1 MSQYE
6 VLNSEKHGQMRV
18 KTGYGAALG
27 DAVMYAMTYPME
39 FRDIQSCYPIL
50 FTKDSNTGGF
60 FAAAI
65 LGFEADQNL
74 FLRDGDWDAAYVPAL
89 VQRQPFL
96 ISKSRESDTR
106 PPVVSI
112 DLDNP
117 RVSQDEGEAL
127 FDSAG
132 EPSEFLKQKI
142 ALLDKLHRGLQHGS
156 GFIDTLLQHELLEQ
170 IAFDIVFNDGSKK
183 TLQGFYSI
191 AEERL
196 YQLKGDVLE
205 SLNQAG
211 YLQPVFMAV
220 ASLSRVRDLIERRN
234 RLQVSQAAG

>member
-1 MSQYE
+1 MSRYE
-6 VLNSEKHGQMRV
+6 VLNSEKHGQLRI

-50 FTKDSNTGGF
+50 FTKDTNTGGF
-60 FAAAI
+60 FAAAL

-74 FLRDGDWDAAYVPAL
+74 FLQDDGWDAAYVPAL

-96 ISKSRESDTR
+96 IARSGENDAR
-106 PPVVSI
+106 PPVVSLDI
-112 DLDNP
+112 DHP
-117 RVSQDEGEAL
+117 RVNEAVGEAM
-127 FDSAG
+127 FDTGG
-132 EPSEFLKQKI
+132 EPTEFLQQKI

-170 IAFDIVFNDGSKK
+170 ITLDLAFNDGNKK
-183 TLQGFYSI
+183 TLQGFYCI
-191 AEERL
+191 AEEQL

-234 RLQVSQAAG
+234 RLRA

>member
-6 VLNSEKHGQMRV
+6 VLNSEKHRQMRV

-50 FTKDSNTGGF
+50 FTKDPNTGGF
-60 FAAAI
+60 FAVAL

-74 FLRDGDWDAAYVPAL
+74 FLQADGWDAAYVPAL

-96 ISKSRESDTR
+96 IAKGGEGDAK
-106 PPVVSI
+106 PPVVSL
-112 DLDNP
+112 DLDHP
-117 RVSQDEGEAL
+117 RVTQDEGEAL
-127 FDSAG
+127 FDSGG

-156 GFIDTLLQHELLEQ
+156 GFISTLLQHELLEQ
-170 IAFDIVFNDGSKK
+170 IALDIAFNDGSKK
-183 TLQGFYSI
+183 TLQGFYCI

-220 ASLSRVRDLIERRN
+220 ASMSRMRDIIERRN
-234 RLQVSQAAG
+234 RLRM

>member
-6 VLNSEKHGQMRV
+6 VLQSEKHRHLRV

-27 DAVMYAMTYPME
+27 DAVMYAMTYPLE
-39 FRDIQSCYPIL
+39 FRDNQSCYPIL
-50 FTKDSNTGGF
+50 FTKDPNTGGF
-60 FAAAI
+60 FAAAL

-74 FLRDGDWDAAYVPAL
+74 FLRDDGWDAAYVPAL
-89 VQRQPFL
+89 VRRQPFL
-96 ISKSRESDTR
+96 IATGGEGDAK
-106 PPVVSI
+106 PPVVSL
-112 DLDNP
+112 DLDHP

-132 EPSEFLKQKI
+132 KPSGFLKQKI

-170 IAFDIVFNDGSKK
+170 IALDIAFNDGSKK

-220 ASLSRVRDLIERRN
+220 ASLSRIRDLIERRN
-234 RLQVSQAAG
+234 RLVV

>member
-6 VLNSEKHGQMRV
+6 VLNKEKHRQLRI

-27 DAVMYAMTYPME
+27 DAVMHVMTYPME

-60 FAAAI
+60 FAAAV

-74 FLRDGDWDAAYVPAL
+74 FLHDNSWDAPYIPAL

-96 ISKSRESDTR
+96 IATGGEGDNAT
-106 PPVVSI
+106 PVVSL
-112 DLDNP
+112 DLDHP

-127 FDSAG
+127 FDTDGGAT
-132 EPSEFLKQKI
+132 EFLKQKI
-142 ALLDKLHRGLQHGS
+142 ALLDKLHRGLQHSS
-156 GFIDTLLQHELLEQ
+156 GFIDALLRHELLEQ
-170 IAFDIVFNDGSKK
+170 INLDITFNDGSKK
-183 TLQGFYSI
+183 SVQGYYCI

-196 YQLKGDVLE
+196 YQLQGDVLE

-220 ASLSRVRDLIERRN
+220 ASLSRTRDIIERRN
-234 RLQVSQAAG
+234 RLRA

>member
-1 MSQYE
+1 MSQYQT
-6 VLNSEKHGQMRV
+6 LNKEKHRRLRV
-18 KTGYGAALG
+18 RTGYGAALG
-27 DAVMYAMTYPME
+27 DAVMYVMTYPLE

-60 FAAAI
+60 FAAAV
-65 LGFEADQNL
+65 LGLEADQNL
-74 FLRDGDWDAAYVPAL
+74 FLQGDRWDATYVPTM

-96 ISKSRESDTR
+96 IATGGVGDEK
-106 PPVVSI
+106 PPVVSL
-112 DLDNP
+112 DLDHP
-117 RVSQDEGEAL
+117 RVSQDEGEVL
-127 FDSAG
+127 FGSEG
-132 EPSEFLKQKI
+132 EPSEFLNQKI
-142 ALLDKLHRGLQHGS
+142 ALLGKLHRGLQHGS
-156 GFIDTLLQHELLEQ
+156 GFIDSLLQHELLVQ
-170 IAFDIVFNDGSKK
+170 IVLDLAFADGGKK
-183 TLQGFYSI
+183 TLQGFYCI

-234 RLQVSQAAG
+234 RLRV

>member
-6 VLNSEKHGQMRV
+6 VLNSEKHSQTRI
-18 KTGYGAALG
+18 KTGYGSALG
-27 DAVMYAMTYPME
+27 DAVMVAMTYPME

-50 FTKDSNTGGF
+50 FTKDPNTGGF
-60 FAAAI
+60 FAAAL

-74 FLRDGDWDAAYVPAL
+74 FLRNDGWDAPYVPAL

-96 ISKSRESDTR
+96 IAKGGEGDAK
-106 PPVVSI
+106 PPVVSL
-112 DLDNP
+112 DLDHP

-127 FDSAG
+127 FDSGG

-156 GFIDTLLQHELLEQ
+156 GFISTLLQHELLEQ
-170 IAFDIVFNDGSKK
+170 IALDIAFNDGSKK
-183 TLQGFYSI
+183 TLQGFYCI

-196 YQLKGDVLE
+196 YQLKGDALE
-205 SLNQAG
+205 SLNRAG

-220 ASLSRVRDLIERRN
+220 ASLSRIRDIIERRN
-234 RLQVSQAAG
+234 RLRV

>member
-6 VLNSEKHGQMRV
+6 TLNTEKHRQLRI

-27 DAVMYAMTYPME
+27 DAVMYVMTYPME

-50 FTKDSNTGGF
+50 FAKDPNTGGF

-65 LGFEADQNL
+65 LGLEANQNL
-74 FLRDGDWDAAYVPAL
+74 FLQDDGWDASYIPAL

-96 ISKSRESDTR
+96 IATGGEGDNK
-106 PPVVSI
+106 PPVVSL
-112 DLDNP
+112 DLDHP

-127 FDSAG
+127 FDG
-132 EPSEFLKQKI
+132 EGQPSEFLNQKI
-142 ALLDKLHRGLQHGS
+142 ALLDKLHRGLQHGN

-170 IAFDIVFNDGSKK
+170 ITLDLAFSDGSKK
-183 TLQGFYSI
+183 TLQGFYCI

-196 YQLKGDVLE
+196 YQLEGDVLA

-220 ASLSRVRDLIERRN
+220 ASLSRIRDLIERRN
-234 RLQVSQAAG
+234 RVRA

>member
-6 VLNSEKHGQMRV
+6 VLNSEKHRQMRI

-27 DAVMYAMTYPME
+27 DAVRYAMTYPME
-39 FRDIQSCYPIL
+39 FRDIQGCYPIL
-50 FTKDSNTGGF
+50 FTKDPNTGGF
-60 FAAAI
+60 FAVAL

-74 FLRDGDWDAAYVPAL
+74 FLLDHGWDAAYVPAL

-96 ISKSRESDTR
+96 IAKGGEGDSK
-106 PPVVSI
+106 PPVVSL
-112 DLDNP
+112 DLDHP

-127 FDSAG
+127 FDDGG

-142 ALLDKLHRGLQHGS
+142 ALLDKLHRGLQHNS
-156 GFIDTLLQHELLEQ
+156 GFIDTLLRHELLEQ
-170 IAFDIVFNDGSKK
+170 ITLDIAFNDGSKK
-183 TLQGFYSI
+183 TLQGFYCI

-234 RLQVSQAAG
+234 RLRA

>member
-6 VLNSEKHGQMRV
+6 VLKSEKHRQIRV

-39 FRDIQSCYPIL
+39 FRDIQGCYPIL

-60 FAAAI
+60 FAAAL

-74 FLRDGDWDAAYVPAL
+74 FLHDDGWDAAYVPAL

-96 ISKSRESDTR
+96 IAKGGEGDAK
-106 PPVVSI
+106 PPVVSL
-112 DLDNP
+112 DLDHP
-117 RVSQDEGEAL
+117 RVTQDEGEAL
-127 FDSAG
+127 FDSGG

-142 ALLDKLHRGLQHGS
+142 ALLDQLHRGLQHGS

-196 YQLKGDVLE
+196 YQAKGDVLE